1 MMIRIKRATKSA
13 EEVSF
18 EIGQS
23 SLGTVLVASSEK
35 GVVSIML
42 GEDPDELMSD
52 LERQFPGA
60 HFTTGSRADRA
71 LVKQIIAYI
80 EKPVSFLDIL
90 LDIRGA
96 AFQKRVWRAVQEVPA
111 GQTRTYTEI
120 ARQVGSPKAM
130 RAVGNACAVNP
141 FAFVVPCHRI
151 VRSDGAFARDHHRV
165 LVEREKAGASQKPS
179 TKTRTKR
186 RSALK

>member
-1 MMIRIKRATKSA
+1 MMIRMKRAEKGA
-13 EEVSF
+13 EEISF

-23 SLGTVLVASSEK
+23 SLGPVLVASSEK

-42 GEDPDELMSD
+42 GDDPDELLSD
-52 LERQFPGA
+52 LERQFPEA
-60 HFTTGSRADRA
+60 HFTTGLRADRA
-71 LVKQIIAYI
+71 IVRQIIAYI
-80 EKPVSFLDIL
+80 EKPVSVLDIP

-96 AFQKRVWRAVQEVPA
+96 AFQKRVWRAVREVPA

-130 RAVGNACAVNP
+130 RAVGNACAHNP
-141 FAFVVPCHRI
+141 FAFVIPCHRI

-165 LVEREKAGASQKPS
+165 LVERELKQPLA
-179 TKTRTKR
+179 KTRKKKR
-186 RSALK
+186 SG